1 MLLLHVV
8 QGKWARIIQNYRLSA
23 THKCEKLIYFYST
36 GCEPERN
43 GAGLTVIKRKCRFW
57 SDGQVAAL
65 VIKGYCE
72 TSLYK
77 YRFFFVYRFRVVP
90 GSTAFLNYKSQT
102 DTLFMLGNSSQQL
115 AFDKI
120 NTILAKH
127 SSLLDA
133 FSEIEPI
140 ILELFDAQRMSI
152 FQRRRQHQDLV
163 ARFKT
168 GKATQEIKV
177 PISPLSIAGYV
188 ALAQRPIVIADP
200 YNKEELE
207 GIHPRLRFADKF
219 DKSSNFRTNN
229 ILCVPVLNAGVL
241 LGVMQLINKQTGPF
255 NGSDLIVA
263 KQLTELLG
271 NKFRYELGGTNHPF
285 DLLLHKNQIAPA
297 ALTDLLN
304 STNDQRTIVQRLMSE
319 HSIREHDI
327 GNTLSVHYQVPYI
340 PYLPEKYHLF
350 QNDSRLNLSYLKR
363 NLVAVIA
370 DVHER
375 PIVLM
380 AEPNNAALLMEIE
393 SAMGIDSYEIA
404 VALPNQ
410 VLQYLG
416 EGGGNGAP
424 GEMSEILDEISAGD
438 DEGEDQVDEM
448 SDDAPAVV
456 RLVSRVLHDAK
467 RLNASD
473 IHVDPE
479 KGGPTR
485 VRMRIDGVCRDM
497 SQIPQSHHSA
507 VIARIKILSNL
518 NIAEKRVPQDG
529 KLAFRMNGQLV
540 EVRVATIPTVAGE
553 GVVMRILASGG
564 AMPIDKMNLA
574 PSNMN
579 RLESMIRKPHGI
591 LLVVGPTGSGKTTT
605 LHAVLGYLNTPEK
618 KIWTAEDPVEITQA
632 GLQQVQVSP
641 KIGFTFANAL
651 RAFLRADPDI
661 ILIGEMRDKETAHA
675 GIEASLTGHLV
686 LSTLHTN
693 SAPETITRLL
703 DLGLDPVNFSDACV
717 GILAQRLIR
726 TLCKS
731 CKQQYP
737 ASENDIAFI
746 KRQYG
751 ESYLNELDL
760 PSPLMLH
767 KADGCEECGGTGYRG
782 RTGVHELLGM
792 TPELRGLIYKE
803 GSVSD
808 MKEQAM
814 KDGMRTLVQ
823 DAIYKVIKGDTDL
836 AQVQIVSGA
845 E

>member
-1 MLLLHVV
+1 
-8 QGKWARIIQNYRLSA
+8 
-23 THKCEKLIYFYST
+23 
-36 GCEPERN
+36 
-43 GAGLTVIKRKCRFW
+43 
-57 SDGQVAAL
+57 
-65 VIKGYCE
+65 
-72 TSLYK
+72 
-77 YRFFFVYRFRVVP
+77 
-90 GSTAFLNYKSQT
+90 
-102 DTLFMLGNSSQQL
+102 MLGNSIQQL

-120 NTILAKH
+120 NTLLAKH
-127 SSLLDA
+127 SSLIDA
-133 FSEIEPI
+133 LSEIEPI
-140 ILELFDAQRMSI
+140 VLELFSAQRMSI

-168 GKATQEIKV
+168 GKVTQEIKV

-188 ALAQRPIVIADP
+188 ALAQRPILISNP
-200 YNKEELE
+200 YDKEELTQ
-207 GIHPRLRFADKF
+207 IHPRLRFADKF
-219 DKSSNFRTNN
+219 DKSSNFKTNN
-229 ILCVPVLNAGVL
+229 ILCLPVLNAGVL
-241 LGVMQLINKQTGPF
+241 LGVMQVINKSDGPF
-255 NGSDLIVA
+255 NENDLKVA
-263 KQLTELLG
+263 QELAEILG
-271 NKFRYELGGTNHPF
+271 NKFRYELGGTNNPF
-285 DLLLHKNQIAPA
+285 DLLLHRKQIEPA
-297 ALTDLLN
+297 ALTDIIDN
-304 STNDQRTIVQRLMSE
+304 SSDQRTIIQRLMSE
-319 HSIREHDI
+319 HNIREGDI

-340 PYLPEKYHLF
+340 GYLPEKYHLY
-350 QNDSRLNLSYLKR
+350 QNESRLNPSYLKR

-370 DVHER
+370 DAHDR

-404 VALPNQ
+404 VALPTQ
-410 VLQYLG
+410 ILQYLG
-416 EGGGNGAP
+416 ESSGRGSP
-424 GEMSEILDEISAGD
+424 GEMSEILDEINAGD
-438 DEGEDQVDEM
+438 EEGDEHVDEM

-479 KGGPTR
+479 KNGPTR

-574 PSNMN
+574 PSNMR
-579 RLESMIRKPHGI
+579 RLKTMIKKPHGI

-605 LHAVLGYLNTPEK
+605 LHAILGYLNTPDK

-726 TLCKS
+726 TLCGN
-731 CKQQYP
+731 CKEEYV
-737 ASENDIAFI
+737 ASEDDVAFI

-751 ESYLNELDL
+751 DEHLDELNL
-760 PSPLMLH
+760 PEQLKLH
-767 KADGCEECGGTGYRG
+767 RPGGCEECGGTGYRG

-803 GSVSD
+803 SSVAK
-808 MKEQAM
+808 MKAQAM
-814 KDGMRTLVQ
+814 DDGMRTLVQ
-823 DAIYKVIKGDTDL
+823 DAIYKVLKGDTDL
-836 AQVQIVSGA
+836 AQVQIISGT